1 MSLSYPLAFP
11 SSIQIQSFTLRY
23 VKSVA
28 MSESPF
34 SYAQQV
40 HDFGGGRWEAEV
52 TIPPLKQSDAQ
63 VFQAFLIG
71 LKGRFGTFTMSHPLH
86 DVSLSRTAL
95 GNKGDSSVDF
105 NGSVDAG
112 TYFSIDNHLYLTL
125 ETGVGD
131 VEIQPPLRAT
141 HNPSVAIDT
150 THPLGTW
157 RLATNDVDWTTS
169 SSAVTPFTFAC
180 IEAV

>member
-1 MSLSYPLAFP
+1 MSLSYPLTFP
-11 SSIQIQSFTLRY
+11 AGIGISNFSLRF

-40 HDFGGGRWEAEV
+40 HDFGGGRWEAEI

-71 LKGRFGTFTMSHPLH
+71 LKGRFGTFTMSHPLQS
-86 DVSLSRTAL
+86 VSLSRTAS
-95 GNKGDSSVDF
+95 GTKGDTDVDF
-105 NGSVDAG
+105 NGSVNAG
-112 TYFSIDNHLYLTL
+112 TYFSVDNHLYLTL
-125 ETGVGD
+125 ETGTAG
-131 VEIQPPLRAT
+131 VEIQPPLRTTISTA
-141 HNPSVAIDT
+141 AIDT
-150 THPLGTW
+150 TLPLGTW
-157 RLATNDVDWTTS
+157 RLSTNDVDWSTG
-169 SSAVTPFTFAC
+169 VNNLTPFTFAC